1 MGSCDVFGHPYE
13 VAIIFDILTKKETA
27 THQVHFRNAIHL
39 LNDYLNSTKTNNK
52 DNTNET
58 TSETENNLPFAY
70 KIVSKQVKNEISHD
84 EKSRIFQ
91 NHNIN
96 EDNAIEYYNS
106 QRLKGNPESHQKNVY
121 ELLSS
126 YIERN
131 PDTDYF
137 IDEVPILMSRKSMF
151 NHLNILLNTKNIN
164 LFFMEIT

>member
-1 MGSCDVFGHPYE
+1 M
-13 VAIIFDILTKKETA
+13 A

-52 DNTNET
+52 NNTNET
-58 TSETENNLPFAY
+58 SSETENNLPFAY
-70 KIVSKQVKNEISHD
+70 EMESKRGKNEISM
-84 EKSRIFQ
+84 EEERRIFQ

-96 EDNAIEYYNS
+96 TSNACEYYNS

-151 NHLNILLNTKNIN
+151 NHLNILLNTKNIIFYGN
-164 LFFMEIT
+164 HLIFVKLI